1 MITEDRGL
9 TMLAGANPVPQLDLI
24 EVDFEAA
31 KYLATLEQR
40 SSEVTQIDTKAKDGK
55 QKKKRNATAFLV
67 AAGVVIVAGIG
78 FLVSNNSDSADIAG
92 ASASPAQVLDDYIAA
107 YNSGDIDGVMAL
119 FSEESVITGH
129 PFSASSTGLAEIRAL
144 HGRDMAIAASENAYT
159 ISNVEV
165 TGDTVT
171 WDHVWTNSEGN
182 DFCQFGQSA
191 VVEEGIILSWT
202 WPSGGGDC
210 P

>member
-24 EVDFEAA
+24 DVDFEAA

-40 SSEVTQIDTKAKDGK
+40 SSEVTQIDTTAKDGK

-119 FSEESVITGH
+119 FSEDSVITGH
-129 PFSASSTGLAEIRAL
+129 PFSASSTGLAEIRDL
-144 HGRDMAIAASENAYT
+144 QVRDMVEAASENAYT

-171 WDHVWTNSEGN
+171 WDHVFTNSGGN
-182 DFCQFGQSA
+182 EFCQFGQSA
-191 VVEEGIILSWT
+191 VVEDGMMLSWT
-202 WPSGGGDC
+202 WPGRSFDC

>member
-1 MITEDRGL
+1 MNIETQ
-9 TMLAGANPVPQLDLI
+9 VLDL
-24 EVDFEAA
+24 FEEGNPIPDLDGLEPIDLDAA
-31 KYLATLEQR
+31 AYLATLEQR
-40 SSEVTQIDTKAKDGK
+40 SSEVTQVHVEKEDQK
-55 QKKKRNATAFLV
+55 QKKTVRPWLV
-67 AAGVVIVAGIG
+67 AAGITILAGVALLVINQEDKTPVAGPTAT
-78 FLVSNNSDSADIAG
+78 VES
-92 ASASPAQVLDDYIAA
+92 YIEA
-107 YNSGDIDGVMAL
+107 YNAGDIDLVMTH
-119 FSEESVITGH
+119 FTEDSVITGH
-129 PFSASSTGLAEIRAL
+129 PFDASSTGLTEIQAVQVQ
-144 HGRDMAIAASENAYT
+144 DIAAAASENAYT